1 MADADGDQLHS
12 LGVAALGELTGDLL
26 PFWHRLVDPQHG
38 GHFAS
43 MTNAGVVDPAGPKS
57 TVFVARILWTM
68 SEAWRVLRSETS
80 LAQAEHA
87 KRFLLGS
94 LRDRAEG
101 GFFWTVRHDGTPLDT
116 GKHVYA
122 HAFAI
127 YGLSAFAAA
136 TGDGE
141 ARSEAL
147 ETFATLEARARR
159 DLGYAEAFDR
169 AWRPIDNQR
178 LQSGGVVGA
187 RTMNTHIHLVEALT
201 PLVAIA
207 EDGRPRAALEA
218 LHRLVLDRFI
228 ETEGCFAHSVLDER
242 LVPLGGPISMG
253 HDIETAWLLDASA
266 DALAD
271 AALSAETRAAARRLA
286 QSAAAFGYCGERG
299 FLTERSQ
306 DGLVD
311 PWRVWWSQAEAV
323 VGLVNEYQRAGDRQA
338 LDQAGM
344 LWSYIERAILDRQ
357 GGEWFWRVDPDG
369 RPDRSRRK
377 VEPWKEPYHQA
388 RACFELIRRSGVAP
402 GFVV

>member
-1 MADADGDQLHS
+1 MAEGDDQLRR

-26 PFWHRLVDPQHG
+26 PFWHRLADRAHG
-38 GHFAS
+38 GHLAS
-43 MTNAGVVDPAGPKS
+43 VTNDGVVDPTGPKS

-68 SEAWRVLRSETS
+68 SEAWRVFRSDTS

-87 KRFLLGS
+87 KRFLLDR
-94 LRDRAEG
+94 LRDHGEG
-101 GFFWTVRHDGTPLDT
+101 GFFWSVRHDGTPLDT

-127 YGLSAFAAA
+127 YGLTAFAVA

-141 ARSEAL
+141 ARAEAL
-147 ETFATLEARARR
+147 QTFATLETRARR
-159 DLGYAEAFDR
+159 DRGYAEAFDR

-201 PLVAIA
+201 PLLAIA

-218 LHRLVLDRFI
+218 LHRLILDRFL
-228 ETEGCFAHSVLDER
+228 ENEHRFAHSVLDER
-242 LVPLGGPISMG
+242 LEPLGGPISMG

-266 DALAD
+266 DALGD
-271 AALSAETRAAARRLA
+271 AALSTETRVAARRLA

-306 DGLVD
+306 SGLVD
-311 PWRVWWSQAEAV
+311 PWRVWWTQAEAV

-338 LDQAGM
+338 LDRAATIWG
-344 LWSYIERAILDRQ
+344 YIERAILDRA
-357 GGEWFWRVDPDG
+357 GGEWFWRVDAEG
-369 RPDRSRRK
+369 RPDLTRRK

-388 RACFELIRRSGVAP
+388 RACFELIRRSGVEP
-402 GFVV
+402 GLAL